1 MRYAIRHERANRVV
15 LLLGHEG
22 ELVRVS
28 AFGWQRKRMGGGG
41 GAVSGELPGKGKG
54 KASGAKNVG
63 NGGVASLWEPACM
76 RSLNHDTRSSIE
88 FRLRRDKLVILT
100 VAEVVTSRPIATSN
114 HNCLYEGR
122 WRLC

>member
-1 MRYAIRHERANRVV
+1 M
-15 LLLGHEG
+15 LLGHEG

-28 AFGWQRKRMGGGG
+28 AFGWAEKENGAGEGGGG
-41 GAVSGELPGKGKG
+41 RGEGGGELSRESSPGKGKLAVPRMWG
-54 KASGAKNVG
+54 MAGSPR
-63 NGGVASLWEPACM
+63 GGSRHACM

-100 VAEVVTSRPIATSN
+100 VAEVVTSRSIATSN
-114 HNCLYEGR
+114 HNCLYDGR